1 MFLRLKLPVLLSC
14 YDNDVVRGHRY
25 ATRARAVILEVE
37 VGDPGTGA
45 VDLVNHGAPAGI

>member
-1 MFLRLKLPVLLSC
+1 MMWSEDF
-14 YDNDVVRGHRY
+14 DVQHEHERVSWKC
-25 ATRARAVILEVE
+25 V